1 MKIKIAILITAII
14 AIVSILFFKT
24 NNDKSVK
31 KINDEILI
39 VGTSADFAPFS
50 FLENN
55 EIVGFDIDIAKE
67 IAKKLNMP
75 IEIVN
80 RSFDMLIPEIQ
91 LGNIQLIAAG
101 MSSTPEKAK
110 QVLFTEPH
118 LKGTNLIAISKKN
131 TIINSF
137 DELKNEAVIVNGGY
151 TSDLYLSKFEGI
163 NLKRLPTV
171 ADAFLA
177 LNSGQGTAFV
187 TAENT
192 VKHFFKKY
200 GKENFNIYVL
210 KNSSEDTALAVSK
223 QSIELYLKINN
234 AMQNLIKDG
243 TIEKLK
249 EKWEL

>member
-55 EIVGFDIDIAKE
+55 EIVA
-67 IAKKLNMP
+67 
-75 IEIVN
+75 
-80 RSFDMLIPEIQ
+80 FDMLIPEIQ
-91 LGNIQLIAAG
+91 LRNIQLIAAG

-200 GKENFNIYVL
+200 GKENFNIYV
-210 KNSSEDTALAVSK
+210 KNSTEDTALAVSK
-223 QSIELYLKINN
+223 QSI
-234 AMQNLIKDG
+234 
-243 TIEKLK
+243 
-249 EKWEL
+249 